1 MFKFLEK
8 TNKTAASKDKLKKTY
23 ITEHE
28 DLTLS
33 SKANEISKQVN
44 ELAKELV
51 KASKNDYSNLLAIM
65 QSGNVKIITT
75 QNLKLP
81 MEILG
86 YEEGFIP
93 SHCSIK
99 ALLLSIFIKFFT
111 KAKIKISYELPD
123 LFITSKKK
131 LEFYFL
137 AHQFYHFLAYKNNLP
152 GYDYKTFSLF
162 TSLMHIKNTSNIS
175 FRNMNLDK
183 MLALKDIIERDKE
196 AINFVQTFARENIGA
211 KNCVE
216 EILSGKTVNI

>member
-8 TNKTAASKDKLKKTY
+8 TDKENSSENKLKKTY

-33 SKANEISKQVN
+33 SKAKKISEQINV
-44 ELAKELV
+44 LANNLV
-51 KASKNDYSNLLAIM
+51 KASMNDCSGLLAIM
-65 QSGNVKIITT
+65 QSGNVKIIVT
-75 QNLKLP
+75 QSLKLP
-81 MEILG
+81 MAILG
-86 YEEGFIP
+86 YEEGLIP

-99 ALLLSIFIKFFT
+99 AFLLSICIKLFT
-111 KAKIKISYELPD
+111 KTNIRISFELPD

-137 AHQFYHFLAYKNNLP
+137 AHQFYHFLSYKNNLP

-162 TSLMHIKNTSNIS
+162 TSLMHTKNTSNIS
-175 FRNMNLDK
+175 FRNMSLDK
-183 MLALKDIIERDKE
+183 MLALKDIMERDKE
-196 AINFVQTFARENIGA
+196 AIDFVQTFARENIGA
-211 KNCVE
+211 KNCVD

>member
-8 TNKTAASKDKLKKTY
+8 LNKNDASENKLKKTY
-23 ITEHE
+23 ITECE
-28 DLTLS
+28 DLMLS
-33 SKANEISKQVN
+33 SKAKQVSEQVN
-44 ELAKELV
+44 ELAKNLL
-51 KASKNDYSNLLAIM
+51 KACKEDYSGLLAII
-65 QSGNVKIITT
+65 QSGHVKIIVT
-75 QNLKLP
+75 QNLKFP

-86 YEEGFIP
+86 YEEGLIP

-99 ALLLSIFIKFFT
+99 AFLLSIFIKLFT
-111 KAKIKISYELPD
+111 KSDIKISFVLPD

-162 TSLMHIKNTSNIS
+162 TSLMHTKNISDIS
-175 FRNMNLDK
+175 FRNMSLDR

-196 AINFVQTFARENIGA
+196 AIDFVQIFAREHIGA
-211 KNCVE
+211 KNCVDD
-216 EILSGKTVNI
+216 ILSGKTVSI

>member
-8 TNKTAASKDKLKKTY
+8 MNEDNASKNKLKKTY
-23 ITEHE
+23 ITECE

-33 SKANEISKQVN
+33 SKAKKISEQVN
-44 ELAKELV
+44 ELAKNLI
-51 KASKNDYSNLLAIM
+51 KATKDDYSGLLAIM
-65 QSGNVKIITT
+65 QSGNVKIIIT

-86 YEEGFIP
+86 YKEGLIP

-99 ALLLSIFIKFFT
+99 ALLLSIFIKLST
-111 KAKIKISYELPD
+111 KSDIKISFELPD
-123 LFITSKKK
+123 LFITSKKN

-137 AHQFYHFLAYKNNLP
+137 AHQFYHFLAYKNKLP

-162 TSLMHIKNTSNIS
+162 TSLIHNKNTSNIS
-175 FRNMNLDK
+175 FRNMSLDK

-196 AINFVQTFARENIGA
+196 AIDFVQSFARENIGA
-211 KNCVE
+211 KNCIE

>member
-8 TNKTAASKDKLKKTY
+8 MNKDNASKDKLKKTY
-23 ITEHE
+23 ITECE

-33 SKANEISKQVN
+33 SKAKKLSEQLN
-44 ELAKELV
+44 ELAKNLV
-51 KASKNDYSNLLAIM
+51 KASKDDYSGLLAIM
-65 QSGNVKIITT
+65 QSGNVKIIVN
-75 QNLKLP
+75 QSLKLP
-81 MEILG
+81 MKLLG
-86 YEEGFIP
+86 YEEGLIP

-99 ALLLSIFIKFFT
+99 ALFLSICIKLFT
-111 KAKIKISYELPD
+111 KSDIKISFELPD

-131 LEFYFL
+131 LDFYFL
-137 AHQFYHFLAYKNNLP
+137 AHQFYHFLSYKNNLP

-162 TSLMHIKNTSNIS
+162 TNLMHTKNISIVS

-211 KNCVE
+211 KNCIN